1 MLQETARLAGVLY
14 RARQLHVLALLAI
27 TALAAGLRFATLG
40 HQSFWFDEVDTV
52 SLVRKSFSGML
63 ADVPRIEN
71 TPPLYF
77 VLAWFWSKLFG
88 TSEIGL
94 RSLSALA
101 GTLTVPV
108 VYLAGTVLV
117 SRRVGLLV
125 AALAATSPVLVWYS
139 QEARSYALFV
149 LFASLSFLY
158 FVRALGRATR
168 QTLIPFTVFSILALC
183 THYFAI
189 FFVTVEVAGLLLAH
203 GVRRSIVVSGAAAG
217 AVGLALLPLASHQT
231 PHANYAGWIHAIPL
245 QDRLAEAIRMLS
257 TPAPA
262 PLWAGAGTAGFD
274 SRGLWWIAALVL
286 SLALASLLVLG
297 SYRERRGGLI
307 ALGVGSASLAIPL
320 VLGALGEAVAG
331 RGDFFLGRNALAAWL
346 PLAIVVAAGL
356 GAERVHFLGP
366 AAVGVICAA
375 SLAVV
380 LATVF
385 IPGWQRDDWRFI
397 ARHLA
402 EPAVVVKPA
411 YHAEALRQYDAGLVP
426 MPPAGV
432 RLRELSFLLHL
443 DGRRLPVNVPEGF
456 TRVRAER
463 LQNWTLV
470 RFRSVTPVRVRP
482 ADLGPPA
489 GILVAD
495 HPLRQ

>member
-1 MLQETARLAGVLY
+1 MLQETARTAGVLE
-14 RARQLHVLALLAI
+14 RARQPHVLALLAI

-101 GTLTVPV
+101 GTITVPIA
-108 VYLAGTVLV
+108 YLAGTVLV

-139 QEARSYALFV
+139 QEARSYALFL

-158 FVRALGRATR
+158 FVRALGRTTG

-189 FFVTVEVAGLLLAH
+189 FLVTVEVAGLLLAH

-217 AVGLALLPLASHQT
+217 GVGLALLPLAAHQT

-245 QDRLAEAIRMLS
+245 QDRLEEAIRLLS

-286 SLALASLLVLG
+286 SLALASILVIG
-297 SYRERRGGLI
+297 TSAERRGGLI
-307 ALGVGSASLAIPL
+307 ALGVASASLALPL
-320 VLGALGEAVAG
+320 VLGVLGEAVAG
-331 RGDFFLGRNALAAWL
+331 RGDFFLGRNAIAAWL
-346 PLAIVVAAGL
+346 PLAVVVAAGL
-356 GAERVHFLGP
+356 GAERIRFLGP
-366 AAVGVICAA
+366 AAVGAICAA

-380 LATVF
+380 LATDF
-385 IPGWQRDDWRFI
+385 IAGWQRDDWRLI
-397 ARHLA
+397 ARHLSG
-402 EPAVVVKPA
+402 PAVVVEPA
-411 YHAEALRQYDAGLVP
+411 YHAEALRQYDADLVP
-426 MPPAGV
+426 MPSTGV

-456 TRVRAER
+456 TRIGTER

-470 RFRSVTPVRVRP
+470 RFRSATPVRVQP
-482 ADLGPPA
+482 GELGPPA
-489 GILVAD
+489 GILVVS
-495 HPLRQ
+495 PLRQ